1 MWTTSKSRR
10 MRRKLLQT
18 RCRAELRADVACWWR
33 WWADLHHL
41 QNLCPEYVEQLQ
53 NFVSIQAADVN
64 RDESTEMT
72 KHLSETQNIAA
83 HSDAYRG
90 DELCLQKLADKEGE
104 NSVSIQEAGVSHD
117 EFKEEKK
124 HFSEIKKMHKPLTEP
139 WFTDFADA
147 PKPPIEKC
155 CDRVAAELQ
164 LICDNVQKILDG
176 NFNPAVESAPSTA
189 TEQKA
194 GYGKECDATNCDM
207 IEAELQRICD
217 KIQKLLDGN
226 IISAVKTET
235 ETSAGNKEKAG
246 YAKEYGSKGEEE
258 LRKTS
263 DAMQFCE
270 TDETPGSELEVEI
283 AEAENAA
290 MKAAVSYCEAKRLY
304 EANEPR
310 LQLLRRERKTY
321 GSDAQLCMLCPKVV
335 YCFEPFDECCEFCY
349 HEVKPVLDAELVD
362 RKRGELHALLAA
374 DM

>member
-1 MWTTSKSRR
+1 M
-10 MRRKLLQT
+10 
-18 RCRAELRADVACWWR
+18 
-33 WWADLHHL
+33 
-41 QNLCPEYVEQLQ
+41 N
-53 NFVSIQAADVN
+53 
-64 RDESTEMT
+64 
-72 KHLSETQNIAA
+72 
-83 HSDAYRG
+83 
-90 DELCLQKLADKEGE
+90 
-104 NSVSIQEAGVSHD
+104 HD
-117 EFKEEKK
+117 EFKEEKE
-124 HFSEIKKMHKPLTEP
+124 HFSEIKNMHKPLTEP
-139 WFTDFADA
+139 WITDFAVA
-147 PKPPIEKC
+147 PKPPIAKY
-155 CDRVAAELQ
+155 CDRVEAELQ
-164 LICDNVQKILDG
+164 LICDNVQKLLDD
-176 NFNPAVESAPSTA
+176 NFNPAVESAPSTG

-194 GYGKECDATNCDM
+194 GYAEESCSKVKRECDATNCDM

-246 YAKEYGSKGEEE
+246 YAKEFGSKGEEE

-270 TDETPGSELEVEI
+270 TDEPPESELEVEI
-283 AEAENAA
+283 AEAKNEA
-290 MKAAVSYCEAKRLY
+290 MKAAVSYSEAKMLY

-335 YCFEPFDECCEFCY
+335 YCYEPFDECCEFCY
-349 HEVKPVLDAELVD
+349 HEVKPALDAELVD